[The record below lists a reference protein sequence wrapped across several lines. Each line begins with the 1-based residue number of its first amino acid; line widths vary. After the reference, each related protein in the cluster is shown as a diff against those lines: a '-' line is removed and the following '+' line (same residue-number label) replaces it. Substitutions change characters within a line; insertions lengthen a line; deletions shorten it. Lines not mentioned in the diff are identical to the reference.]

1 MTKCAQHFLIV
12 SLAVFDLISGTVVM
26 PTEIV
31 DMEQYYMFESIIACK
46 MLRFVN
52 ACTNNSSI
60 LMLLVIAADR
70 YKNVVQP
77 LHPQKTIHSA
87 RLSLLLVT
95 VASLLFSW
103 PALILFGIRSVD
115 VGIPNVRGK
124 DCTIDDSYQ
133 GTAFPLVYNGLQFA
147 SFTAVSASLVVI
159 YVRIFKETRRHFKYI
174 KKTTDIHCK
183 SDCFAKSHS
192 NASISLISKS
202 QICLDDHY
210 IEEHSK
216 HIITPLSTS
225 AATIYPESS
234 LEQTMYLATDVC
246 IYAKT
251 ASDSEI
257 SIEQSKHT
265 ATTECTNATAAAE
278 PESSW
283 QNYIMT
289 TTTSTKWPMLSHPIR
304 SDSLNCDKSLSL
316 LEYTPVSINTCTSSQ
331 QPSKTASSSERLPRQ
346 SLGLNSVIPKHTDLY
361 PNRHKL
367 NNQPS
372 ITKGTNYP
380 KNNLTTT
387 LIAVAVTTVFI
398 VSFLPHLCLMLARF
412 LKPSL
417 YDDLSDSGFVL
428 YNIFV
433 RSYLASSVLNP
444 FIYGCLNRKFRYH
457 CCMILR
463 AILCY
468 SYL

>member
-1 MTKCAQHFLIV
+1 M
-12 SLAVFDLISGTVVM
+12 
-26 PTEIV
+26 
-31 DMEQYYMFESIIACK
+31 
-46 MLRFVN
+46 N

-60 LMLLVIAADR
+60 LMLLVIAVDR
-70 YKNVVQP
+70 YKNVLQP

-87 RLSLLLVT
+87 RLSLLLVI

-103 PALILFGIRSVD
+103 PTLILFGIRSVD

-124 DCTIDDSYQ
+124 DCTTDDSYQ

-183 SDCFAKSHS
+183 SDCFGKSHS

-202 QICLDDHY
+202 QICLDNHY

-216 HIITPLSTS
+216 HMVTS
-225 AATIYPESS
+225 LCTNATTTYPESS
-234 LEQTMYLATDVC
+234 SDQSTYLATAVC

-251 ASDSEI
+251 ASDSES

-265 ATTECTNATAAAE
+265 ATTVYTNATASAE
-278 PESSW
+278 SESSW
-283 QNYIMT
+283 QNSTMI

-316 LEYTPVSINTCTSSQ
+316 DEYTSISVNVCTASQ
-331 QPSKTASSSERLPRQ
+331 QPTETASSSKRLPQQ
-346 SLGLNSVIPKHTDLY
+346 SLGSSNVIPKHTYLY
-361 PNRHKL
+361 PNSHKL

-380 KNNLTTT
+380 KSHLTTT
-387 LIAVAVTTVFI
+387 LIAVAVTTIFI

-417 YDDLSDSGFVL
+417 YDNLSDSGFVL
-428 YNIFV
+428 YNIFL

-457 CCMILR
+457 CCLILR
-463 AILCY
+463 AILCC
-468 SYL
+468 S